1 MDETKQKI
9 YYHYLEALI
18 KSLTRFEGPDL
29 PGINHALGEICQL
42 VHISKGVTLFY
53 NSLEHEKKNRGEEFV
68 CYDSGE
74 ACEILI
80 EKRFVT
86 EAMTVVICRVYQ
98 AVNTPPLE
106 PWERERV
113 ELLMQTIMGF
123 LSSHRLKQI
132 VEKLR
137 FYDEDGYR
145 NRRHFMRM
153 LEYYAENQKIFGKDA
168 VCYNLRHFT
177 MVNQEFGRAAGDI
190 TLRNHYE
197 ELMKRIGGS
206 GTVCRLAGDTFV
218 AIFEED
224 LLEEVLDYLA
234 ETPVIYDANTGQ
246 RVMISCWVGVLRISD
261 DLVIHSLREIL
272 DRIMATSQEARRG
285 GKEQIVFYTKAMK
298 SDKERVMRIQNRF
311 PAAIENEEFHVFY
324 QPKVDVEHQTLAGA
338 EALCRWFR
346 DGKIIPPNDFIPV
359 LEQNTEI
366 CKLDFYMLDRVCKDI
381 RRWLDE
387 GRQVERI
394 SVNLSRK
401 NLMDIDLLSHILEIV
416 DTNHVP
422 HQYIEIELTETT
434 TDVEFR
440 DLKRVVSGL
449 QKAGIHTSVD
459 DFGMGYS
466 SLNLIRDI
474 PWDVLKVDK
483 SFLPL
488 EGDGEFSTRSIMFKY
503 VVAMAREMGLQ
514 CIAEGVETLE
524 QVRVL
529 QENHCELA
537 QGYFFDKPLP
547 VEEFEKRLEK
557 HTYSIN

>member
-1 MDETKQKI
+1 MDEAKLKL
-9 YYHYLEALI
+9 YYQHLEALI
-18 KSLTRFEGPDL
+18 KALTGFEGLDL
-29 PGINHALGEICQL
+29 PGINSSLGELCKL
-42 VHISKGVTLFY
+42 LHVSKGVTLFY
-53 NSLEHEKKNRGEEFV
+53 SSLQHEKKNRGDEFV

-74 ACEILI
+74 PSELVI
-80 EKRFVT
+80 EKRIVT

-98 AVNTPPLE
+98 AKGAAPLE
-106 PWERERV
+106 HWERERV

-168 VCYNLRHFT
+168 VCFNLRHFT

-218 AIFEED
+218 AIFEEEI
-224 LLEEVLDYLA
+224 LEDVLEYLT

-246 RVMISCWVGVLRISD
+246 RVMITCWVGVLRISD
-261 DLVIHSLREIL
+261 DLVIHSLGEIL
-272 DRIMATSQEARRG
+272 DKILATLQEARRG
-285 GKEQIVFYTKAMK
+285 GKEQIVFYTKSMK
-298 SDKERVMRIQNRF
+298 SDKERIMRIQNMF
-311 PAAIENEEFHVFY
+311 PAALGNEEFHVFY
-324 QPKVDVEHQTLAGA
+324 QPKVDVEKQVLSGA

-366 CKLDFYMLDRVCKDI
+366 CKLDFYMLDHVCKDI

-387 GRQVERI
+387 GRQVVRI

-401 NLMDIDLLSHILEIV
+401 NLMDIDLLSHILEII
-416 DTNHVP
+416 DDNNVP

-483 SFLPL
+483 TFLPRA
-488 EGDGEFSTRSIMFKY
+488 GDGEFSTRSIMFKY

-524 QVRVL
+524 QVQVL
-529 QENHCELA
+529 RGNQCELA

-547 VEEFEKRLEK
+547 VEVFEKRLDQ
-557 HTYSIN
+557 HSYSI